1 MGPVKETMGGI
12 QGKLTMEAKSLGR
25 TLWVYILAEFVRR
38 KCVGAGVR

>member
-25 TLWVYILAEFVRR
+25 TLWAYISRVCSKEVR
-38 KCVGAGVR
+38 VGGVR